1 MSKITSIEGRV
12 LFNSR
17 GSKTIEVDVK
27 SDNKFLGRVC
37 APSGAS
43 VGKYEATS
51 FPNGGPE
58 ESLKILTQNSQK
70 FIGLDSS
77 DLKTIHSTLKS
88 LDNTNNYSVIGGA
101 LAFAVTIASMESAS
115 RSLEQPLFK
124 TLSQDSDVKCPFPLG
139 NILGGGAHAGPGT
152 PDIQEILICATGS
165 KTIEDAIETNLAV
178 HKELRKVLEK
188 EDPNFTNGRGD
199 EGGWAPKLE
208 NQKALE
214 VSAKAC
220 ENIGFTLGKEVSLG
234 VDFASSTQWNEEKGK
249 YLYDRS
255 GFENSTGEQ
264 IDFAANIIDKFKLIY
279 AEDAVHEEAFEDM
292 AELTAKFP
300 NTLVTGDDLT
310 VTSKDILTKAID
322 VKACNAAILKVNQAG
337 SLFDALEFADVA
349 NQNNIKL
356 ITSHRSGES
365 TDSQISHIG
374 IATKSKMLKVGV
386 VGGERVAKLNE
397 LLRLSGHDFIC
408 GMAEI

>member
-17 GSKTIEVDVK
+17 GSKTIEVDIK

-115 RSLEQPLFK
+115 KSLEQPLFK

-220 ENIGFTLGKEVSLG
+220 ENLGFTLGKEVSLG
-234 VDFASSTQWNEEKGK
+234 VDFASSTQWNEEKEK

-310 VTSKDILTKAID
+310 VTSKYILTKAID

>member
-1 MSKITSIEGRV
+1 MPKITSIEGRI

-17 GSKTIEVDVK
+17 GSKTIEVDII

-37 APSGAS
+37 SPSGAS
-43 VGKYEATS
+43 VGKYEAVS
-51 FPNGGPE
+51 FPNENPE
-58 ESLKILTQNSQK
+58 ESLKILKQNSQK
-70 FIGLDSS
+70 FIGLESS
-77 DLKTIHSTLKS
+77 DLKIIHDTLKS
-88 LDNTNNYSVIGGA
+88 LDNSNNYSIIGGS

-115 RSLEQPLFK
+115 KALEQPLFK
-124 TLSQDSDVKCPFPLG
+124 TLSTGSEFKFPIPIG

-152 PDIQEILICATGS
+152 PDIQEILICAIGS
-165 KTIEDAIETNLAV
+165 KTIEDAIEINLAV

-188 EDPNFTNGRGD
+188 QDPTFTNGRGD

-220 ENIGFTLGKEVSLG
+220 ENLGFTLGKEVALG

-249 YLYDRS
+249 YFYDRA
-255 GFENSTGEQ
+255 GFENSSGEQ

-310 VTSKDILTKAID
+310 VTSKDILTKAIK

-337 SLFDALEFADVA
+337 SLYDALEFADVA

-374 IATKSKMLKVGV
+374 IATNSKMLKVGV
-386 VGGERVAKLNE
+386 VGGERIAKLNE

>member
-1 MSKITSIEGRV
+1 MPKITSIEGRI

-17 GSKTIEVDVK
+17 GSKTIEVDII

-37 APSGAS
+37 SPSGAS
-43 VGKYEATS
+43 VGKYEAVS
-51 FPNGGPE
+51 FPNENPE
-58 ESLKILTQNSQK
+58 ESLKILKQNSQK
-70 FIGLDSS
+70 FIGLESS
-77 DLKTIHSTLKS
+77 DLKIIHDTLKS
-88 LDNTNNYSVIGGA
+88 LDDSNNYSIIGGS

-115 RSLEQPLFK
+115 KALEQPLFK
-124 TLSQDSDVKCPFPLG
+124 TLSTSSEFKFPIPIG

-152 PDIQEILICATGS
+152 PDIQEILICAIGS

-188 EDPNFTNGRGD
+188 QDPTFTNGRGD

-220 ENIGFTLGKEVSLG
+220 ENLGFTLGKEVALG

-249 YLYDRS
+249 YFYDRA
-255 GFENSTGEQ
+255 GFENSSGEQ

-310 VTSKDILTKAID
+310 VTSKDILTKA
-322 VKACNAAILKVNQAG
+322 VKLKACNAAILKVNQAG
-337 SLFDALEFADVA
+337 SLYDALEFADVA

-374 IATKSKMLKVGV
+374 IATNSKMLKVGV
-386 VGGERVAKLNE
+386 VGGERIAKLNE